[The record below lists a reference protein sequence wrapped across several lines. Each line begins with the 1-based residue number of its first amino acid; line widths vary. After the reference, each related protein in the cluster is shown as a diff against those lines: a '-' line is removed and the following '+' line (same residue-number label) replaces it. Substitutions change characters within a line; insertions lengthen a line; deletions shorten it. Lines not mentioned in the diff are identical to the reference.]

1 MAGTASLSGD
11 TPKEDSK
18 ATPDVRALPRTGE
31 SCKKCPPESGAKI
44 RRNHGVN
51 WNAYRYQARI
61 TGFAFDTEEC
71 RWSDEWNWLGIDFDG
86 FQPGECLLQET
97 KGNYDQFLDG
107 SIPGAEDF
115 FKGFD
120 SMETQIT
127 NQATRVR
134 ANPPARLTW
143 YFQTQLTKRKMTP
156 LLSSLGVRSVY
167 QP

>member
-1 MAGTASLSGD
+1 M
-11 TPKEDSK
+11 
-18 ATPDVRALPRTGE
+18 
-31 SCKKCPPESGAKI
+31 
-44 RRNHGVN
+44 
-51 WNAYRYQARI
+51 
-61 TGFAFDTEEC
+61 
-71 RWSDEWNWLGIDFDG
+71 
-86 FQPGECLLQET
+86 LQET